1 MLTRRGQK
9 SLNGFKFV
17 TFIGRFPNDGVS
29 SMAVKMLK
37 LEREACSK
45 KVSVTP
51 RLVANAWL
59 GYGLRCY
66 KSDTASLLNN
76 KDGGLHCAS
85 FGYGSLIIDNLY
97 NYMCSHTT
105 GMYSFQDFARSVRPS
120 HTQTHR
126 YTDTQSHT
134 LINRHT
140 RAHTHARARAH
151 KRTHARTHTHTNTR
165 ARERAYT
172 NKQIRGHKR
181 RKKNETVTQ

>member
-1 MLTRRGQK
+1 
-9 SLNGFKFV
+9 
-17 TFIGRFPNDGVS
+17 
-29 SMAVKMLK
+29 MAVKMLK

-120 HTQTHR
+120 HTQTQR

-140 RAHTHARARAH
+140 RAHTHTYKHTRARARIH
-151 KRTHARTHTHTNTR
+151 KQTNTWT
-165 ARERAYT
+165 REEKEERDGDT
-172 NKQIRGHKR
+172 MTELNTH
-181 RKKNETVTQ
+181 NHTQS